1 MNSLIE
7 NIRKLKLNCNLVI
20 SNKIHMIFKNSHI
33 ALCIMLLGF
42 SLLFSSCENKYESW
56 QSQAINMAK
65 SGNDITQEEYD
76 QLIAIIQDSPDE
88 FRIFLNEDKSIN
100 HAKVHENLIKLF
112 ASRKLEITP
121 DKIYSHSNSNTNS
134 KASKFNVNVYLENS
148 ASMNG
153 YVKGKTDFETAIYSL
168 LGDIKIN
175 SFCDSL
181 NMNYINSSI
190 LKFNSPEIADFIDK
204 LEPST
209 FQARGGNRLTSDLS
223 EVIKTVTSKVDNRNA
238 SILIS
243 DFVFSPGKQ
252 KNLDARDYLNNQM
265 LGIKLTFAELL
276 KRQKLSAVVLHL
288 ESTFN
293 GQYYDLTDH
302 PHKYLG
308 KRPYFIWVIGTEEQV
323 KQILATKI
331 LDNIKGGVQHKLVL
345 NQVVDP
351 KKIDYKIARSPKIG
365 TFDLPNGSQGPIE
378 SATYDDNRNKGNFS
392 FTFYA
397 NFENEMQ
404 NSSFYLDKSNYRW
417 NRNYKLEI
425 SAISDHSN
433 PATAGYT
440 HMFKVETSDLKSE
453 TFTLEIIGKTPDW
466 VGSISSEND
475 AAINPNNQE
484 ASKTFGFKYLIDG
497 VSEAFY
503 PNNKDNIIN
512 KLEIT
517 IKR

>member
-1 MNSLIE
+1 MSMNKYKKKV
-7 NIRKLKLNCNLVI
+7 NLNN
-20 SNKIHMIFKNSHI
+20 NHI
-33 ALCIMLLGF
+33 ALSIMMLGF
-42 SLLFSSCENKYESW
+42 SLLFASCANEYENW
-56 QSQAINMAK
+56 QSQAVDMAK

-76 QLIAIIQDSPDE
+76 QLIAIIQESPDK
-88 FRIFLNEDKSIN
+88 FRIFFNEDKSID
-100 HAKVHENLIKLF
+100 HTKVHENLIKLF
-112 ASRKLEITP
+112 TYRKLEITP
-121 DKIYSHSNSNTNS
+121 DKIYSNSNTNS

-148 ASMNG
+148 ASMDG

-175 SFCDSL
+175 TFCDSL

-209 FQARGGNRLTSDLS
+209 FQARGGNRSTSDLS

-265 LGIKLTFAELL
+265 LGIKFTFAELL
-276 KRQKLSAVVLHL
+276 KKQKLSAVVLHL

-293 GQYYDLTDH
+293 GKYFDLMDD
-302 PHKYLG
+302 PHNYEG

-378 SATYDDNRNKGNFS
+378 SATYDNNRNKGNFG

-404 NSSFYLDKSNYRW
+404 NSSFYLDMNNYHW
-417 NRNYKLEI
+417 NTNYKLEI
-425 SAISDHSN
+425 SAISDHSD

-440 HMFKVETSDLKSE
+440 HMFKAETHDLKSE

-466 VGSISSEND
+466 VSSISSEND
-475 AAINPNNQE
+475 AAINPNNEE
-484 ASKTFGFKYLIDG
+484 ASRTFGFKYLIDG

-503 PNNKDNIIN
+503 PNNKVNIIN

-517 IKR
+517 IKK

>member
-1 MNSLIE
+1 MCNSPNSNNFFIVLKNT
-7 NIRKLKLNCNLVI
+7 NITLFI
-20 SNKIHMIFKNSHI
+20 IF
-33 ALCIMLLGF
+33 LGL
-42 SLLFSSCENKYESW
+42 SLMFSSCKNEYESW
-56 QSQAINMAK
+56 QKDAVSMAK

-76 QLIAIIQDSPDE
+76 QLVAIINESPGN

-100 HAKVHENLIKLF
+100 HTKIHENLIKLF
-112 ASRKLEITP
+112 ASLKLEITP
-121 DKIYSHSNSNTNS
+121 DKIYSPETLNS
-134 KASKFNVNVYLENS
+134 KPQASKFNVNVYLENS
-148 ASMNG
+148 ASMDG

-209 FQARGGNRLTSDLS
+209 FQARGGNRSTSDLS

-252 KNLDARDYLNNQM
+252 RNLDARDYLNNQM

-276 KRQKLSAVVLHL
+276 KKQKLSAVVLHL

-293 GQYYDLTDH
+293 GQYFDLTDN
-302 PHKYLG
+302 PHNYLG

-365 TFDLPNGSQGPIE
+365 NFDLPNGSQGPIE
-378 SATYDDNRNKGNFS
+378 SATYDNNRNKGNFG
-392 FTFYA
+392 FTFYT

-404 NSSFYLDKSNYRW
+404 NSSFYLDKNNYHW
-417 NRNYKLEI
+417 NTNYKLEI
-425 SAISDHSN
+425 SPISDHSD

-440 HMFKVETSDLKSE
+440 HIFKVETSDLKSE
-453 TFTLEIIGKTPDW
+453 IFTIEVIGKTPDW
-466 VGSISSEND
+466 VDSISSEND
-475 AAINPNNQE
+475 AAINPNNEE

-503 PNNKDNIIN
+503 PNNKVSIIN
-512 KLEIT
+512 KLELT